1 MPKTDLAGRRH
12 GRPNN
17 VLEARVGASL
27 LQDKF
32 KDLTDAI
39 NESKDLMLAR
49 WQELLDQALAR
60 IAELEKSQTLNEEM
74 IERAVTRALAKARLT
89 INGTEVMSRE
99 VFIRWKPH
107 AATLVVVEQ
116 ANSIIEEYQAQGF
129 ALTLRQLF
137 YQFVSRGQLENRR
150 NEYKRLGIIVR
161 NARDGGMVDWDAIE
175 DRTREVNTHSAWGSP
190 ADVIRSAANS
200 YQLDLWDAQR
210 YRPEVWIEKDALL
223 GVIEGVCTE
232 YRVLVLHLADHDPS
246 GIDMTRDNI
255 ERLRL
260 YARDDIEV
268 CRVALNMD
276 QVEQYNP
283 PPNFVKEK
291 DSLTA
296 AYREQF
302 GTDECWEL
310 DALSPTVIAELIRK
324 ELVRLVEPK
333 AWSKTTRRE
342 KRDHKLLEAVAT
354 NWAKVEKLAAA
365 FAK

>member
-1 MPKTDLAGRRH
+1 
-12 GRPNN
+12 
-17 VLEARVGASL
+17 
-27 LQDKF
+27 
-32 KDLTDAI
+32 
-39 NESKDLMLAR
+39 
-49 WQELLDQALAR
+49 
-60 IAELEKSQTLNEEM
+60 
-74 IERAVTRALAKARLT
+74 
-89 INGTEVMSRE
+89 MSRE

-107 AATLVVVEQ
+107 AATLVVVER

-137 YQFVSRGQLENRR
+137 YQFVSRGQLENRF

-161 NARDGGMVDWDAIE
+161 NARDGGMIDWDAIE

-190 ADVIRSAANS
+190 ADVIRTAANA

-232 YRVLVLHLADHDPS
+232 YRVPYFAHRGNNSQTLQYQAGKRFAEYLDQGLIPLVLHLVDHDPK

-268 CRVALNMD
+268 RRIALNMD

-296 AYREQF
+296 AYRKQF
-302 GTDECWEL
+302 GTDKCWEL

-324 ELVRLVEPK
+324 ELAKLVEPK

-342 KRDHKLLEAVAT
+342 KRDHRLLEAVAT

>member
-1 MPKTDLAGRRH
+1 
-12 GRPNN
+12 
-17 VLEARVGASL
+17 
-27 LQDKF
+27 
-32 KDLTDAI
+32 
-39 NESKDLMLAR
+39 
-49 WQELLDQALAR
+49 
-60 IAELEKSQTLNEEM
+60 
-74 IERAVTRALAKARLT
+74 
-89 INGTEVMSRE
+89 MSRE

-107 AATLVVVEQ
+107 AATLVVVER

-137 YQFVSRGQLENRR
+137 YQFVSRGQLENRF

-161 NARDGGMVDWDAIE
+161 NARDGGMIDWDAIE

-190 ADVIRSAANS
+190 ADVIRTAANA

-223 GVIEGVCTE
+223 GVIEGVCTK
-232 YRVLVLHLADHDPS
+232 YRVPYFAHRGNNSQTLQYQAGKRFAEYLDQGLIPLVLHLVDHDPK

-268 CRVALNMD
+268 RRIALNMD

-296 AYREQF
+296 AYRKQF
-302 GTDECWEL
+302 GTDKCWEL

-324 ELVRLVEPK
+324 ELAKLVEPK

-342 KRDHKLLEAVAT
+342 KRDHRLLEAVAT

>member
-1 MPKTDLAGRRH
+1 
-12 GRPNN
+12 
-17 VLEARVGASL
+17 
-27 LQDKF
+27 
-32 KDLTDAI
+32 
-39 NESKDLMLAR
+39 
-49 WQELLDQALAR
+49 
-60 IAELEKSQTLNEEM
+60 
-74 IERAVTRALAKARLT
+74 
-89 INGTEVMSRE
+89 MSRE

-107 AATLVVVEQ
+107 AATLVVVER

-137 YQFVSRGQLENRR
+137 YQFVSRGQLENRF

-161 NARDGGMVDWDAIE
+161 NARDGGMIDWDAIE

-190 ADVIRSAANS
+190 ADVIRTAANA

-232 YRVLVLHLADHDPS
+232 YRVPYFAHRGNNSQTLQYQAGKRFAEYLDQGLIPLVLHLVDHDPK

-268 CRVALNMD
+268 RRLALNMD

-296 AYREQF
+296 AYRKQF
-302 GTDECWEL
+302 GTDKCWEL

-324 ELVRLVEPK
+324 ELAKLVEPK

-342 KRDHKLLEAVAT
+342 KRDHRLLEAVAT